1 MITAGKLPRFSAVRT
16 MTARSV
22 VLSVLLG
29 AHPAWATASE
39 LISLT
44 TDFGIKETTL
54 RVALTRMV
62 SAGDLIRSADG
73 YRLSDRL
80 LARQR
85 RQDEAMR
92 PRTRVWSGHW
102 HLVIVTSVGTD
113 PRTRAA
119 LRNTMYDMRFAELRE
134 GVWMRPDNLNLE
146 LAADVAARVRVL
158 QARDDAPATL
168 AGQLWDLTEWAGVG
182 HRLLEEFGQ
191 ATDMPGRFVAAAAMV
206 RHLSTDPILP
216 DELLPADWP
225 GARLRAAYHDFATE
239 LSALRDLTQ
248 LQEAT

>member
-1 MITAGKLPRFSAVRT
+1 MPKSLAR

-29 AHPAWATASE
+29 AHPAWASAAE
-39 LISLT
+39 LIRLT

-62 SAGDLIRSADG
+62 SAGDLVRSADG

-85 RQDEAMR
+85 RQDDAMR
-92 PRTRVWSGHW
+92 PQLRPWHGHW
-102 HLVIVTSVGTD
+102 TTLIVTSVGTD

-119 LRNTMYDMRFAELRE
+119 LRTTLHHKRFSELRE
-134 GVWMRPDNLNLE
+134 GVWMRPDNLE
-146 LAADVAARVRVL
+146 FDVDVEIRARMRIMK
-158 QARDDAPATL
+158 ACDDAPAEL
-168 AGQLWDLTEWAGVG
+168 AGQLWDLPSWAGTG
-182 HRLLEEFGQ
+182 QRLVAEMSR
-191 ATDMPGRFVAAAAMV
+191 ASDVPARFVVAAAIV
-206 RHLSTDPILP
+206 RHLLTDPVLP

-225 GARLRAAYHDFATE
+225 GTRLRTAYNDFAAE
-239 LSALRDLTQ
+239 LLERRDGIRLV
-248 LQEAT
+248 EAT